1 MSFDRVSGW
10 VGREGRGGGALH
22 TLNGFLH
29 PSRQLDRSSTRSGGL
44 TKLHGHHHHQPALLG
59 TYSCG
64 AGGGGG
70 RGGGR
75 GGRGGGHDGVVEM
88 ELVGMIFARV

>member
-1 MSFDRVSGW
+1 MGWSG
-10 VGREGRGGGALH
+10 GAGGGVALH

-29 PSRQLDRSSTRSGGL
+29 PSTQLDRSSTRSGGS
-44 TKLHGHHHHQPALLG
+44 TKHHGHHHHQPALG

-64 AGGGGG
+64 AGGGGRDG

-75 GGRGGGHDGVVEM
+75 DGRGGSRDGVVEM
-88 ELVGMIFARV
+88 ELVGMIFVRV